1 MKRLVSMLLCLALVS
16 SCATYKTQYVS
27 FKPPEAYPNF
37 QVVAGAPMAAE
48 AYADQAQAT
57 DAFGFDIRGAG
68 LLPVQLVID
77 NKSGQTMEIVSGQTF
92 LVDDNNR
99 YWNVVANRAAVERVE
114 QYTASGAMAAGA
126 GKTAVVG
133 AIAGTILGAAIG
145 IVSGRNVGEALGK
158 GAVLGAAGGAV
169 IGGVQGGS
177 DREREYRIADDIREK
192 GLEGKAIPNAYLANG
207 FIFFPGE
214 ALSAKELRMQVREK
228 ESGDTYSV
236 MLKLK

>member
-1 MKRLVSMLLCLALVS
+1 MKRLVSMMLCLTLVS

-48 AYADQAQAT
+48 AYADQSVAAE
-57 DAFGFDIRGAG
+57 AFGFDIRGAG

-92 LVDDNNR
+92 LVDDSNR
-99 YWNVVANRAAVERVE
+99 YWNVMENRAAVERVE
-114 QYTASGAMAAGA
+114 QYTASGAVAAGA
-126 GKTAVVG
+126 GKSAMFGAV
-133 AIAGTILGAAIG
+133 AGTILGAAIG
-145 IVSGRNVGEALGK
+145 IVSGHNVGEALGK

-177 DREREYRIADDIREK
+177 DREQNYRIADDIREK
-192 GLEGKAIPNAYLANG
+192 GLEGKVIPNAYLANG

-214 ALSAKELRMQVREK
+214 AQSAKELRMQVREK
-228 ESGDTYSV
+228 ENGDIYTV
-236 MLKLK
+236 VLKLK

>member
-1 MKRLVSMLLCLALVS
+1 MKRLVSMMLCLTLVS

-48 AYADQAQAT
+48 AYADQSVAAE
-57 DAFGFDIRGAG
+57 AFGFDIRGAG

-92 LVDDNNR
+92 LVDDSNR
-99 YWNVVANRAAVERVE
+99 YWNVMENRAAVERVE
-114 QYTASGAMAAGA
+114 QYTASGAVAAGA
-126 GKTAVVG
+126 GKSAMFGAV
-133 AIAGTILGAAIG
+133 AGTILGAAIG
-145 IVSGRNVGEALGK
+145 IVSGHNVGEALGK
-158 GAVLGAAGGAV
+158 GAVIGAAGGAV

-177 DREREYRIADDIREK
+177 DREQNYRIADDIREK
-192 GLEGKAIPNAYLANG
+192 GLEGKVIPNAYLANG

-214 ALSAKELRMQVREK
+214 AQSAKELRMQVREK
-228 ESGDTYSV
+228 ENGDIYTV
-236 MLKLK
+236 VLKLK